1 MRGVGLRAAVATNAI
16 AMIGIGPLITIPLIL
31 RALHGPLSL
40 VAWIAGALIA
50 ACDGLIWAELG
61 AAIPGSGGL
70 YAFVTRLFGGERGRL
85 LAFLYVWQFVLTTPF
100 LLASGY
106 IGFAQYAAYLWPP
119 LREAALGQHLVAAA
133 VGIATMALLARVI
146 QRVAAISIALFCIA
160 SLTLFVVAAAAWSRF
175 DVHVAFA
182 GDWNSGFLP
191 ALGAGFGTG
200 LILTLYDYL
209 GYNTV
214 TSIGDEVIAPPRT
227 MPRSILLAV
236 ALVAAFYLIL
246 QTGVL
251 GAIPWQNALDQQY
264 LASLVVER
272 AWGPAPA
279 SLATALILITAFAS
293 TFALLLAASRVPYA
307 AARDGLFFRSF
318 AHLHGKD
325 AYPDVALFAIGTLS
339 LGACFLPLDQII
351 AVIGVGI
358 VVLGGIGAFASVLV
372 LRRSDVPM
380 PYRMPL
386 FPLPPL
392 VALAAW
398 GFVVASAGQLANGFT
413 VLSLLAG
420 TLTFRYAVSRTA
432 ASAGNETS

>member
-1 MRGVGLRAAVATNAI
+1 
-16 AMIGIGPLITIPLIL
+16 MIGIGPLITIPLIL

-50 ACDGLIWAELG
+50 ACDGLVWAELG

-70 YAFVTRLFGGERGRL
+70 YAFVTRLVGGERGRL

-106 IGFAQYAAYLWPP
+106 IGFAQYASYLWPP
-119 LREAALGQHLVAAA
+119 LRDAAFSQHLLAAA
-133 VGIATMALLARVI
+133 IGVATIALLARVI
-146 QRVAAISIALFCIA
+146 HRVAAMSILLFCTA
-160 SLTLFVVAAAAWSRF
+160 TVTLVVIAAAAWSRF
-175 DVHVAFA
+175 DVHLAVTA
-182 GDWNSGFLP
+182 DWGSGFLP
-191 ALGAGFGTG
+191 ALAAGFGTG
-200 LILTLYDYL
+200 LTVALYDYL

-227 MPRSILLAV
+227 MPRSILLAI
-236 ALVAAFYLIL
+236 ALVAGLYLIL

-251 GAIPWQNALDQQY
+251 GAIPWQKALDQQF
-264 LASLVVER
+264 LASLIVER
-272 AWGPAPA
+272 AWGTGAA
-279 SLATALILITAFAS
+279 SAATVLILITAFAS

-307 AARDGLFFRSF
+307 AARDGLFFPSF
-318 AHLHGKD
+318 GHLHRKD
-325 AYPDVALFAIGTLS
+325 AYPDVALLAIGTLS
-339 LGACFLPLDQII
+339 LAACFLPLDQII

-358 VVLGGIGAFASVLV
+358 VVLGGIGAFASVLI
-372 LRRSDVPM
+372 LRRSAVPM

-392 VALAAW
+392 VALGAW
-398 GFVVASAGQLANGFT
+398 VFVVASAGPLANGFT
-413 VLSLLAG
+413 VVSLIAG
-420 TLTFRYAVSRTA
+420 TLAFRYAVSRTP

>member
-1 MRGVGLRAAVATNAI
+1 
-16 AMIGIGPLITIPLIL
+16 MIGIGPLITIPLVL

-40 VAWIAGALIA
+40 IAWIAGALVA
-50 ACDGLIWAELG
+50 VCDGLVWAELG

-70 YAFVTRLFGGERGRL
+70 YAFVTRLVGGERGRL

-106 IGFAQYAAYLWPP
+106 IGFAQYAAYLWRP
-119 LREAALGQHLVAAA
+119 LREAALAQHLLAAG
-133 VGIATMALLARVI
+133 VGIATIVLLARVI
-146 QRVAAISIALFCIA
+146 HRVAATSIALFFIA
-160 SLTLFVVAAAAWSRF
+160 SLTLFAVAAAAWSHF
-175 DVHVAFA
+175 DSHLAF
-182 GDWNSGFLP
+182 GDDSGSGFLP
-191 ALGAGFGTG
+191 SLAAGFGTG
-200 LILTLYDYL
+200 LIVTLYDYL

-214 TSIGDEVIAPPRT
+214 TSIGDEVIAPART

-236 ALVAAFYLIL
+236 ALVAAFYLVL

-251 GAIPWQNALDQQY
+251 GAIPWQHALDQEFI
-264 LASLVVER
+264 ASLVVER
-272 AWGPAPA
+272 AWGPAVA
-279 SLATALILITAFAS
+279 AVVTVFILITAFAS

-307 AARDGLFFRSF
+307 AARDGLFFPSF
-318 AHLHGKD
+318 GHLHRKN

-351 AVIGVGI
+351 EVIGVGI

-372 LRRSDVPM
+372 LRRSSVPM

-392 VALAAW
+392 IALAAW
-398 GFVVASAGQLANGFT
+398 AFVIASAGLRANGFT
-413 VLSLLAG
+413 ALSLIAG
-420 TLTFRYAVSRTA
+420 TLAFRYAVSRTA
-432 ASAGNETS
+432 ASAGNEIS

>member
-1 MRGVGLRAAVATNAI
+1 
-16 AMIGIGPLITIPLIL
+16 MIGIGPLITIPLIL

-40 VAWIAGALIA
+40 IAWIAGALIA
-50 ACDGLIWAELG
+50 ACDGLVWAELG

-70 YAFVTRLFGGERGRL
+70 YAFVTRLVRGERGRL

-119 LREAALGQHLVAAA
+119 LRDSALAQHLLAAA
-133 VGIATMALLARVI
+133 IGIATIALLARVI
-146 QRVAAISIALFCIA
+146 HRVAAISIALFATA
-160 SLTLFVVAAAAWSRF
+160 SLTLFVVAAAAWSHF
-175 DVHVAFA
+175 DIHVAVA
-182 GDWNSGFLP
+182 GDWAPGFLP
-191 ALGAGFGTG
+191 SLAAGFGTG
-200 LILTLYDYL
+200 LTVALYDYL

-227 MPRSILLAV
+227 MPRSILLAI
-236 ALVAAFYLIL
+236 ALVAALYLVL

-251 GAIPWQNALDQQY
+251 GAIPWQSALDQQF
-264 LASLVVER
+264 LASIVIEH
-272 AWGPAPA
+272 AWGPAVA
-279 SLATALILITAFAS
+279 SAATVLILITAFAS

-307 AARDGLFFRSF
+307 AARDGLFFASF
-318 AHLHGKD
+318 GHLHPKD
-325 AYPDVALFAIGTLS
+325 AYPDVALLAIGLLS

-358 VVLGGIGAFASVLV
+358 VVLGGIGAFASVLI
-372 LRRSDVPM
+372 LRRSDVPT

-392 VALAAW
+392 IALAAW
-398 GFVVASAGQLANGFT
+398 VFVVASAGVLANGFT
-413 VLSLLAG
+413 ALSLIAG
-420 TLTFRYAVSRTA
+420 TLVFRYAVSRTA
-432 ASAGNETS
+432 ASAGNEIS